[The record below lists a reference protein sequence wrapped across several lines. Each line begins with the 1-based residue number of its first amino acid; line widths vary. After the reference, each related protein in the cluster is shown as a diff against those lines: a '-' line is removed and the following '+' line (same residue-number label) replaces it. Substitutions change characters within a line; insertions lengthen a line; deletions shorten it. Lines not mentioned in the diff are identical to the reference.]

1 MTPAGREVKGQ
12 SMRLVRTSTRGRGPS
27 RVTTR
32 RRRRLPGLRPQP
44 SRIVP
49 TSAGARTQRR
59 SARPDRVPGA
69 QPALTGAHESPIEIE
84 LVQTVV
90 LIVLVVV
97 GIMVVLPALLDLA
110 ATPFR

>member
-1 MTPAGREVKGQ
+1 
-12 SMRLVRTSTRGRGPS
+12 MRLLRKNTRGRGPS

-32 RRRRLPGLRPQP
+32 RRRRPLGPHLRPP
-44 SRIVP
+44 GIVP
-49 TSAGARTQRR
+49 TATGARTQRR
-59 SARPDRVPGA
+59 SARPDRVVGA

-110 ATPFR
+110 AAPFR

>member
-1 MTPAGREVKGQ
+1 MQ
-12 SMRLVRTSTRGRGPS
+12 LMRLVRKSTPGRGLS
-27 RVTTR
+27 AVTTR
-32 RRRRLPGLRPQP
+32 RRRRLPVPRPQP
-44 SRIVP
+44 LRIVP

-69 QPALTGAHESPIEIE
+69 QPDLTGAHESPIEIE
-84 LVQTVV
+84 LHHTVV

-110 ATPFR
+110 AAPFR

>member
-1 MTPAGREVKGQ
+1 
-12 SMRLVRTSTRGRGPS
+12 MRLVRNYTRGRGPS

-32 RRRRLPGLRPQP
+32 RRRRPLGPRLRPP
-44 SRIVP
+44 EIVP
-49 TSAGARTQRR
+49 TATGARTQRR
-59 SARPDRVPGA
+59 SARPDRFLGA
-69 QPALTGAHESPIEIE
+69 PPALTRAHESPIEIE

-110 ATPFR
+110 AAPFR

>member
-1 MTPAGREVKGQ
+1 
-12 SMRLVRTSTRGRGPS
+12 MRLVRNYTRGRGPS

-32 RRRRLPGLRPQP
+32 RRRRPLGPHRRPP
-44 SRIVP
+44 DIVP
-49 TSAGARTQRR
+49 TATGTRTQRR
-59 SARPDRVPGA
+59 SARPDRVRPGK
-69 QPALTGAHESPIEIE
+69 PVLTGAHGPGIEIE

-110 ATPFR
+110 AAPFR